1 MIKRREFLIGS
12 AMAAGVPGRIW
23 AQSPDK
29 AKLDRV
35 AIMTLSFNSVLKS
48 PAHPDDPKRTLDIL
62 DTPQMIA
69 DRYGVHH
76 VELQHTH
83 FVSTELPWL
92 KELRDRL
99 RKAKSQMNQ
108 ICLEFGILNI
118 SSPDPMLRVE
128 RSTLPKNGSI
138 MPRRSVVHE

>member
-12 AMAAGVPGRIW
+12 AMAAGAPGRIW
-23 AQSPDK
+23 AQSRDK

-92 KELRDRL
+92 KELRERL